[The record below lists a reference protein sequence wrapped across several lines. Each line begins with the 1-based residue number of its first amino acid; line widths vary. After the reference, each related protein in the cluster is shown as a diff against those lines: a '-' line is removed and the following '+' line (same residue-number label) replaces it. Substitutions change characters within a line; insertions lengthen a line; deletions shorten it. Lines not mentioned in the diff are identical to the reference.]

1 MEKFECP
8 KCGKIAFSASRD
20 LAKVCPYCDTEKLLI
35 FNPNILAMA
44 HELSDAKIIID
55 RRNVQRSVGADRR
68 DNTCMI
74 PVAWLVVK
82 QKELGETVA

>member
-8 KCGKIAFSASRD
+8 KCGKVSFSASKD
-20 LAKVCPYCDTEKLLI
+20 LAKTCPYCDTEKLLI

-44 HELSDAKIIID
+44 HELSDAKIVID
-55 RRNVQRSVGADRR
+55 RRNSQRAISTDRR
-68 DNTCMI
+68 DNSCMI

-82 QKELGETVA
+82 QKELAESAT